1 MGTVPL
7 AGLLVV
13 SAVLIIL
20 SMLFSIS
27 ESSFLAMNKLRLR
40 VLRGK
45 KDRRALRAGKLLEKK
60 EILINTLLVAND
72 LVNILLSSI
81 LTAAALA
88 LFGERG
94 VGIATFVVTILLLVF
109 GEITPKTLSTRN
121 PDGIA
126 YALSLFVDIVVKILR
141 PVVFLFT
148 LVSRLVLKIRG
159 ISIENPKQSYT
170 EEDIKSFIAAGSETG
185 ILENGEKNMMNRVFK
200 FKDLEAQDIMVPRT
214 SIIALQE
221 NASYAEVIELAQ
233 RTRLSHFP
241 VYRKNLDDITGVLY
255 LKDLLK
261 VSEKAA
267 AEGVS
272 EEAFFNLK
280 NVMRQ
285 PLFIPGT
292 NKISSVQQQL
302 RENHQSFA
310 VVIDEYSG
318 TDGILTKEDIC
329 REIFGTSE
337 NSKPWRNNTA
347 VSEFAGKKSF
357 SIEGSTLLVDLKE
370 LLGITLHSNINET
383 LGGWIIE
390 QLGRLAVPYD
400 SVTAEGFAFT
410 VEAVYMRRVKTVT
423 VKKTS
428 ETADDNE

>member
-13 SAVLIIL
+13 SAVLIVL

-159 ISIENPKQSYT
+159 I
-170 EEDIKSFIAAGSETG
+170 
-185 ILENGEKNMMNRVFK
+185 
-200 FKDLEAQDIMVPRT
+200 
-214 SIIALQE
+214 
-221 NASYAEVIELAQ
+221 
-233 RTRLSHFP
+233 
-241 VYRKNLDDITGVLY
+241 
-255 LKDLLK
+255 
-261 VSEKAA
+261 
-267 AEGVS
+267 
-272 EEAFFNLK
+272 
-280 NVMRQ
+280 
-285 PLFIPGT
+285 
-292 NKISSVQQQL
+292 
-302 RENHQSFA
+302 
-310 VVIDEYSG
+310 
-318 TDGILTKEDIC
+318 
-329 REIFGTSE
+329 
-337 NSKPWRNNTA
+337 
-347 VSEFAGKKSF
+347 
-357 SIEGSTLLVDLKE
+357 
-370 LLGITLHSNINET
+370 
-383 LGGWIIE
+383 
-390 QLGRLAVPYD
+390 
-400 SVTAEGFAFT
+400 
-410 VEAVYMRRVKTVT
+410 
-423 VKKTS
+423 
-428 ETADDNE
+428 